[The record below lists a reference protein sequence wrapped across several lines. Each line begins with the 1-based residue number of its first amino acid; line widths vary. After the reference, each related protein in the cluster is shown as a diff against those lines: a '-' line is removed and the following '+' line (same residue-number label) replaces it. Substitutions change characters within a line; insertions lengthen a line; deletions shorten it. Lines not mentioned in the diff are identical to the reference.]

1 MEFLSKLFPQ
11 SKTPLLFAAF
21 IALVV
26 AYLLKDSIGS
36 AIQNDN
42 TLLSTLLGFVFFFFI
57 ILAGIA
63 LFANMANKETAS
75 ETSRNTNT
83 NVVQVSK
90 KTKIKTKGKGH
101 SNTVIDSEDT
111 EISGDA
117 DEEDKKK
124 A

>member
-42 TLLSTLLGFVFFFFI
+42 TLLSTLLGVICFFFS

-63 LFANMANKETAS
+63 LSANRANKETAS
-75 ETSRNTNT
+75 ETSKNTNT
-83 NVVQVSK
+83 NVVQGSK

>member
-57 ILAGIA
+57 ILAGIH
-63 LFANMANKETAS
+63 LFANIANKET
-75 ETSRNTNT
+75 
-83 NVVQVSK
+83 
-90 KTKIKTKGKGH
+90 
-101 SNTVIDSEDT
+101 
-111 EISGDA
+111 
-117 DEEDKKK
+117 
-124 A
+124 